1 MEKLQTIKEQVQS
14 GKTGKEREA
23 LLFDLCV
30 YTIFYGMAYLL
41 KGKGYAVLSFF
52 SFLFLSFYLFFRE
65 KKRENSSVNLPGLFA
80 LGLLFGEGVATLQ
93 LSKLSSIWTIDTWLS
108 FYLSYLLFFLF
119 YHGKDFFPS
128 LLPSLSQSKKM
139 KEKTEKT
146 EKTDKRERIFGGILR
161 WNFSEGA
168 FLRLCILCLL
178 LISYLSFGIEALV
191 LGYIPLFTEH
201 TPHAY
206 SAFHL
211 KGLHYFTTLFVLVP
225 MLLPFL
231 YQKEGKLGIFSG
243 ISLFL
248 ALILPILLVSRFQ
261 LMFSLFLFVFSAFYQ
276 GLGIRKRYLFLLFGF
291 LLLAYIFLSIERA
304 HSISYLMGIFEMK
317 EEKLPIF
324 LVQPYMYIAN
334 NYENFNLLT
343 KSLEEHSH
351 GFRMAYPFLTLS
363 GAKFFFDFPLAYPV
377 FLTKE
382 ELSTLG
388 ILYDAY
394 YDFGLLGVMGFS
406 AFLGLLSRWI
416 KELSKKEKNPFGGA
430 IYVQLAFYFLFSFFT
445 TWFSNASSI
454 FYFGITLLLALLWKG
469 LVHEKNSSLSL

>member
-1 MEKLQTIKEQVQS
+1 
-14 GKTGKEREA
+14 
-23 LLFDLCV
+23 
-30 YTIFYGMAYLL
+30 
-41 KGKGYAVLSFF
+41 
-52 SFLFLSFYLFFRE
+52 
-65 KKRENSSVNLPGLFA
+65 
-80 LGLLFGEGVATLQ
+80 
-93 LSKLSSIWTIDTWLS
+93 
-108 FYLSYLLFFLF
+108 
-119 YHGKDFFPS
+119 
-128 LLPSLSQSKKM
+128 
-139 KEKTEKT
+139 
-146 EKTDKRERIFGGILR
+146 
-161 WNFSEGA
+161 
-168 FLRLCILCLL
+168 
-178 LISYLSFGIEALV
+178 
-191 LGYIPLFTEH
+191 
-201 TPHAY
+201 
-206 SAFHL
+206 
-211 KGLHYFTTLFVLVP
+211 
-225 MLLPFL
+225 
-231 YQKEGKLGIFSG
+231 
-243 ISLFL
+243 
-248 ALILPILLVSRFQ
+248 
-261 LMFSLFLFVFSAFYQ
+261 MFSLFLFVFSAFYQ

-291 LLLAYIFLSIERA
+291 LLLAYIFLTIERA
-304 HSISYLMGIFEMK
+304 HSVSYLMGIFEMK
-317 EEKLPIF
+317 EDKLPIF
-324 LVQPYMYIAN
+324 FVQPYMYIAN

>member
-52 SFLFLSFYLFFRE
+52 SFLFLYFYLFFRE

-139 KEKTEKT
+139 K

-261 LMFSLFLFVFSAFYQ
+261 LMFSLF
-276 GLGIRKRYLFLLFGF
+276 YLYF
-291 LLLAYIFLSIERA
+291 
-304 HSISYLMGIFEMK
+304 
-317 EEKLPIF
+317 P
-324 LVQPYMYIAN
+324 
-334 NYENFNLLT
+334 
-343 KSLEEHSH
+343 
-351 GFRMAYPFLTLS
+351 PF
-363 GAKFFFDFPLAYPV
+363 
-377 FLTKE
+377 
-382 ELSTLG
+382 
-388 ILYDAY
+388 
-394 YDFGLLGVMGFS
+394 
-406 AFLGLLSRWI
+406 I
-416 KELSKKEKNPFGGA
+416 KD
-430 IYVQLAFYFLFSFFT
+430 
-445 TWFSNASSI
+445 
-454 FYFGITLLLALLWKG
+454 
-469 LVHEKNSSLSL
+469 